1 MLGYSNGRG
10 GGYVG
15 MSGDK
20 VKGGY
25 GMGPVG
31 RANDEP
37 GQLMI
42 ETAGRLLREAPP
54 PAIPAGK

>member
-1 MLGYSNGRG
+1 MLGYSNGLG

-25 GMGPVG
+25 GMGPIG

-54 PAIPAGK
+54 PAIRAGK

>member
-1 MLGYSNGRG
+1 
-10 GGYVG
+10 

-25 GMGPVG
+25 GMGPVD

>member
-1 MLGYSNGRG
+1 MP
-10 GGYVG
+10 
-15 MSGDK
+15 GDK

-25 GMGPVG
+25 EMGPVG
-31 RANDEP
+31 RANDEA

-54 PAIPAGK
+54 PAIRAGR

>member
-15 MSGDK
+15 MPGDK

>member
-42 ETAGRLLREAPP
+42 ETAGQLLREAPP